1 MQCYRLRTILCDTAD
16 MTPRT
21 HCKSSHGSRCIF
33 LKCLARRE
41 EGGAAHGSIFF
52 GEALLLCARPT
63 QSGASREAT
72 RRAGV
77 LLPCGYVARSSRSRS
92 YATAVRRTST
102 PRRKAKSLP
111 ARPVSTFDMSSNT
124 IPTLLL
130 IRRASPFVPLH
141 SPDSADSLIF
151 FTRKLDL
158 RAAGGEF
165 TLRD

>member
-16 MTPRT
+16 MTLRT
-21 HCKSSHGSRCIF
+21 HCKSSHGSRCIS
-33 LKCLARRE
+33 LKRLARRE
-41 EGGAAHGSIFF
+41 EGAYPKVCDRRATPP
-52 GEALLLCARPT
+52 C
-63 QSGASREAT
+63 ASREAT

-77 LLPCGYVARSSRSRS
+77 LLPCGYVARSSRSCG

-111 ARPVSTFDMSSNT
+111 ARPVSTFAMSSNT
-124 IPTLLL
+124 ISTLLL
-130 IRRASPFVPLH
+130 IRRASHFVPLH

-165 TLRD
+165 TRRD